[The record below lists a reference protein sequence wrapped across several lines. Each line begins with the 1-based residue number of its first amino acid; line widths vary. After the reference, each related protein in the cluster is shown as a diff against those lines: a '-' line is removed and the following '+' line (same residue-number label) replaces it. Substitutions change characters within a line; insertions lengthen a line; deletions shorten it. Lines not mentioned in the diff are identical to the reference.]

1 MTNLNKSFILL
12 FMRAEK
18 RNIGKRKSYF
28 VLLTIALL
36 LFIAVFS
43 YGCSTVESTFR
54 DKSYLTEDYVE
65 VTGLRAVS
73 TNIEMSSTGAPSTYQ
88 LRVSVVPEN
97 ATNRKLKY
105 YVSSEYHKYVTVDE
119 NGLLYAHMV
128 SNGISIPVTVSS
140 TTNPNAKIIFSVKV
154 EDVSVE
160 SIDFVQKSLDLWY
173 NGDSAKVNVKYFP
186 SHAIDGR
193 NVVYSSLNPEIA
205 SVSQDGTVTPL
216 KAGNTTIKARSET
229 RTGKT
234 IDAFTSVKVSY
245 ADGEYQLDV
254 SGKANYNQ
262 IINNY
267 SAIDFTLLIL
277 GEHVDPNP
285 RIEWFVDTERVPTN
299 SNLTQ
304 YSHVPMATTPM
315 SYRIKVVV
323 TPYGKDSVEIYSK
336 NINIHR
342 GFNGIDLVYSNLSSL
357 YEPHVYGDIHTFEL
371 KSGDS
376 SSQIAKY
383 KWYLAEQS
391 DPTHS
396 ILIAET
402 TPQNKN
408 LTRRINVAGDYILT
422 AHAVDENGNTISQS
436 SPFTFS
442 SERFVEGDTLIAKP
456 QVLEY
461 GLPPDSYH
469 WYVVKCDENGNFN
482 ESDKKFYADTASDD
496 ILYYRLQKGVFRFI
510 VTATIDG
517 VSAKIT
523 ENGTEKNYS
532 FVSSPVRVYGNESI
546 MPVPEYDLVNTSD
559 ISLSKFKT
567 DDFSAVDE
575 IKIEGIYY
583 NNDYSVFIRWN
594 NTTET
599 SSHVVEITKADG
611 STFVIDGKNSGDIVF
626 GSNYCYI
633 PKEILSLDE
642 KFSVRVKTKNGLFSK
657 PVYYG
662 TPNALGVADE
672 THVLTYN
679 HNVYQYFN
687 AIPYNNTIIN
697 YTTTDPMMKKPLLN
711 QYIYD
716 MEDLREMTDFIL
728 LYHPSANTVITK
740 TVLESNFI
748 YTVNLYIPFEYTEE
762 LAAKYPYDD
771 KEEKSAAYGD
781 LSSIYLMIKAA
792 AASSTYHYEFNLGI
806 SGANNVYKIE
816 FITAPDNNNLKFSQ
830 PTAKPTQANS
840 LYFTENP
847 DYVSDF
853 PINNRDAV
861 YVYTSDEL
869 VFAIQNGFCP
879 VPTSNENLTALY
891 KKIKQIVAAIAHDS
905 MSDKEKLLAFYD
917 YLTLNMV
924 YDENLSSETKN
935 MTLSQKYAYESY
947 HLEGA
952 FNSKTVVDEGM
963 AKALVVLCGIVN
975 IPCVMVRANV
985 KENSDIR
992 AWNKVYIDGNWYVV
1006 DAMRGVRTATAYN
1019 PLLKENTT
1027 YSATDYS
1034 YFMLSDA
1041 EYSAKIESVF
1051 TETNKVPL
1059 AVVSR
1064 REKTEIRSVSTV
1076 DELIAL
1082 FASINKIG
1090 VFTLNVQ
1097 FDKTYF
1103 PTTKSITNV
1112 LSDIESDNYL
1122 VYEYTTRLGSDENY
1136 ITAIISLTVLTK

>member
-1 MTNLNKSFILL
+1 MRVEKYNINKKNLCV
-12 FMRAEK
+12 
-18 RNIGKRKSYF
+18 
-28 VLLTIALL
+28 VLLTVALL
-36 LFIAVFS
+36 LFIAVIS
-43 YGCSTVESTFR
+43 GGCSTVKSAFE
-54 DKSYLTEDYVE
+54 DKSYIDDDYVE

-73 TNIEMSSTGAPSTYQ
+73 TNIEMSSTGAPSTYR
-88 LRVSVVPEN
+88 LKVSVVPEN
-97 ATNRKLKY
+97 ATNQKLKY
-105 YVSSEYHKYVTVDE
+105 YISSEYHKYVTVDAD
-119 NGLLYAHMV
+119 GLLSAHAV
-128 SNGISIPVTVSS
+128 SNDISVPVIVTS
-140 TTNPNAKIIFSVKV
+140 TTNPNAKITFNVKI

-160 SIDFVQKSLDLWY
+160 SIAFVQDSLDLWY
-173 NGDSAKVNVKYFP
+173 NGNSAKVDVKYFP

-193 NVVYSSLNPEIA
+193 GVTYSAINPEIA

-216 KAGNTTIKARSET
+216 KAGNTTIKAHSET
-229 RTGKT
+229 RTGKI
-234 IDAFTSVKVSY
+234 IDAFMSVKVSY

-262 IINNY
+262 VINNY
-267 SAIDFTLLIL
+267 TAIDFTLLIL

-304 YSHVPMATTPM
+304 YSHVPTATTPM
-315 SYRIKVVV
+315 TYRIKVVI

-336 NINIHR
+336 DINIHK
-342 GFNGIDLVYSNLSSL
+342 GFNGVTLNYLNLSSV
-357 YEPHVYGDIHTFEL
+357 YESHIYGDIYTFEL

-391 DPTHS
+391 DPNHS
-396 ILIAET
+396 VLIAET

-442 SERFVEGDTLIAKP
+442 AERFVEGDTLIAEP

-469 WYVVKCDENGNFN
+469 WYVVECDENGNYN
-482 ESDKKFYADTASDD
+482 EANKKFYMDTAAGDT
-496 ILYYRLQKGVFRFI
+496 LYYPLKKGVFRFI

-532 FVSSPVRVYGNESI
+532 FVSAPIRVYDDKSI
-546 MPVPEYDLVNTSD
+546 TPIPGYDLVDTSD
-559 ISLSKFKT
+559 NSLSKFKT
-567 DDFSAVDE
+567 DDFSAVEE

-583 NNDYSVFIRWN
+583 NNDYSVFVRWN
-594 NTTET
+594 NTSET
-599 SSHVVEITKADG
+599 YSHIVEVKKTDG
-611 STFVIDGKNSGDIVF
+611 TVLIIDGKNSGDIIF

-633 PKEILSLDE
+633 PKEILSLDD
-642 KFSVRVKTKNGLFSK
+642 KFSVRVKTKNGLFSA

-662 TPNALGVADE
+662 TPNDNGVADA
-672 THVLTYN
+672 THVLTYH
-679 HNVYQYFN
+679 HNVYEYFN
-687 AIPYNNTIIN
+687 AISYNNTVIN
-697 YTTTDPMMKKPLLN
+697 YTATDPMMKKPLLN
-711 QYIYD
+711 QYVYD

-728 LYHPSANTVITK
+728 LYRPSANSVIARTVS
-740 TVLESNFI
+740 ESNFV
-748 YTVNLYIPFEYTEE
+748 YTVKLFIPFEYTDE
-762 LAAKYPYDD
+762 LAVLYPYDD
-771 KEEKSAAYGD
+771 KDEKSAAYGE

-792 AASSTYHYEFNLGI
+792 AASSVYPYEFDLDI
-806 SGANNVYKIE
+806 SGANNVYTIS
-816 FITAPDNNNLKFSQ
+816 FITTPDNNNLKFSQ

-840 LYFTENP
+840 LYFTETP
-847 DYVSDF
+847 DYASVF
-853 PINNRDAV
+853 PIDDRDTV

-869 VFAIQNGFCP
+869 VLAIQNGFCP

-891 KKIKQIVAAIAHDS
+891 KKIKSIVAAITHDL
-905 MSDKEKLLAFYD
+905 MSDREKLLAFYD

-924 YDENLSSETKN
+924 YDVNLQSETKN

-975 IPCVMVRANV
+975 IPCVAVCANV
-985 KENSDIR
+985 KDNGDIR
-992 AWNKVYIDGNWYVV
+992 AWNKVYIDGAWYVV
-1006 DAMRGVRTATAYN
+1006 DAMRAVRTITAYN
-1019 PLLKENTT
+1019 PLLKENET
-1027 YSATDYS
+1027 YSATDYT

-1041 EYSAKIESVF
+1041 EYSVRIESEF
-1051 TETNKVPL
+1051 TETNKVPS

-1064 REKTEIRSVSTV
+1064 KEKEEIHSVSTV
-1076 DELIAL
+1076 EELIAL
-1082 FASINKIG
+1082 FDSVDKIG
-1090 VFTLNVQ
+1090 VFALNVK
-1097 FDKTYF
+1097 FDKINF
-1103 PTTKSITNV
+1103 PTRKSITNA
-1112 LSDIESDNYL
+1112 LSGITSDNYI
-1122 VYEYTTRLGSDENY
+1122 VYEYITSIHSDEDY
-1136 ITAIISLTVLTK
+1136 ITAIVSLTVLTK